1 MADLNEN
8 KKGVLF
14 AEERRSKIVQLIQE
28 NSKMIV
34 PELCQIFDVSPATI
48 RNDLRDL
55 EKSGLL
61 RRTHG
66 GAINLSKSL
75 YEPDTGQKEIKMHAQ
90 KKAIAEC
97 ALDLIE
103 DGDTLVL
110 DTGTTTLE
118 LAKLLDQKRNITVVT
133 IDLNIAC
140 YLEKY
145 TTATIIMVGGI
156 IRRSFNCVIGPM
168 TISWLRNFNVDKAFL
183 ATNGLSAKK
192 GLTTPDMNVAEV
204 KKTLRSIANEVF
216 LLADSSKLG
225 YDAFVQVAT
234 LDQIDSLITDSGADA
249 DELSQLRDAG
259 LQIQIA
265 EDI

>member
-1 MADLNEN
+1 
-8 KKGVLF
+8 
-14 AEERRSKIVQLIQE
+14 
-28 NSKMIV
+28 
-34 PELCQIFDVSPATI
+34 
-48 RNDLRDL
+48 
-55 EKSGLL
+55 
-61 RRTHG
+61 
-66 GAINLSKSL
+66 
-75 YEPDTGQKEIKMHAQ
+75 
-90 KKAIAEC
+90 
-97 ALDLIE
+97 
-103 DGDTLVL
+103 
-110 DTGTTTLE
+110 
-118 LAKLLDQKRNITVVT
+118 
-133 IDLNIAC
+133 
-140 YLEKY
+140 
-145 TTATIIMVGGI
+145 
-156 IRRSFNCVIGPM
+156 
-168 TISWLRNFNVDKAFL
+168 VDKAFL